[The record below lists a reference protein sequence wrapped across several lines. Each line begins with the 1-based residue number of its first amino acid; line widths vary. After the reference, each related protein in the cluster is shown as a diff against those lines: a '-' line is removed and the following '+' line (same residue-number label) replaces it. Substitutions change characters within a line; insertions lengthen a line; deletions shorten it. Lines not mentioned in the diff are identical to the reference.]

1 MKKNDTHQM
10 FRSNSPLR
18 RKHLAIMLSTSMAT
32 VGLLTTIQATQSA
45 EVKPVKNVEIDLDK
59 AIALSCPDA
68 NSAKPAALKP
78 KPLKQGQTL
87 KGWVVEI
94 PGHRPIATPT
104 YWEGKLYVGGGYGSH
119 EFYCFD
125 AETGA
130 LIWQVKTKDD
140 GPTAAVVENGLVAFN
155 TESCT
160 VMVLDALTGKVIW
173 EEWLG
178 DPLMSQPAINN
189 GRLYIAYPSDGRPSN
204 HAYEQ
209 QSSAVNQVHQQYANS
224 PISLK
229 PFAKKPAQQVEIGM
243 SQAKGG
249 GHVMLCADL
258 KTGKHIWTQD
268 ITGDVQSAPV
278 VNEDKLYFTCFDGT
292 AFCLNGTD
300 GKVIWQKAAQGT
312 SAPLVSKGD
321 VILSLKN
328 REGGKDLEGV
338 QVMSTTSGESKHK
351 DLLAKRPATY
361 LSSLGSGGIPSLSA
375 SFQASMDSSVG
386 FSSAPAAAEMSQAS
400 NLLGVKTVVGAWAHQ
415 GSRST
420 LSKGQIMNAQGRY
433 LNQINSKSGSMNWQA
448 QARGKMVTDDVQV
461 FSPPAVGKDKNLYL
475 ASQAG
480 HLLSVRQSDGGI
492 NFMFSTGQPVSFQP
506 ALAKGNMYVGTTNGK
521 LMCLNTGDADA
532 DGWYAWGGNAQ
543 HNKAD

>member
-1 MKKNDTHQM
+1 MFHQILG
-10 FRSNSPLR
+10 SR
-18 RKHLAIMLSTSMAT
+18 RTRLAT
-32 VGLLTTIQATQSA
+32 VICAATIGFVFTTIQSSQSA
-45 EVKPVKNVEIDLDK
+45 EVKSVKNVEIDLDK
-59 AIALSCPDA
+59 AIALSCP
-68 NSAKPAALKP
+68 SSMPALKP
-78 KPLKQGQTL
+78 QPVKQGKVL
-87 KGWVVEI
+87 KGWVLEI
-94 PGHRPIATPT
+94 PGNRPIATPT
-104 YWEGKLYVGGGYGSH
+104 YWDGKLYVGGGYGSH
-119 EFYCFD
+119 EFYCFS

-130 LIWQVKTKDD
+130 LIWQLKTKDD

-160 VMVLDALTGKVIW
+160 VMVVDAITGKVIW

-178 DPLMSQPAINN
+178 DPLMSQPAISK
-189 GRLYIAYPSDGRPSN
+189 GRLYIAYPSTGRPSN
-204 HAYEQ
+204 HAQ
-209 QSSAVNQVHQQYANS
+209 QHQSNS
-224 PISLK
+224 PNGFKKVETK
-229 PFAKKPAQQVEIGM
+229 PVQPIQSGM

-268 ITGDVQSAPV
+268 ISGDVQSAPV

-292 AFCLNGTD
+292 AFCLDGINGS
-300 GKVIWQKAAQGT
+300 VIWKKAAQGT

-328 REGGKDLEGV
+328 RGGDKDLEGV
-338 QVMSTTSGESKHK
+338 QIMSSNNGQSKYK
-351 DLLAKRPATY
+351 QLLNERPAAY
-361 LSSLGSGGIPSLSA
+361 LSSRGYGGISSLNPAVQS
-375 SFQASMDSSVG
+375 SLDSSVG
-386 FSSAPAAAEMSQAS
+386 FGSAPSAAKMEHAT

-433 LNQINSKSGSMNWQA
+433 LNQINFKSGAVNWQA
-448 QARGKMVTDDVQV
+448 QARGGKITDDVQV

-475 ASQAG
+475 ASQEG
-480 HLLSVRQSDGGI
+480 HLLSVRQSDGGV

-506 ALAKGNMYVGTTNGK
+506 ALANGNMYVGTANGK
-521 LMCLNTGDADA
+521 LMCLNTGDEDA